1 MNKIQKNNTF
11 SVTFTAAARR
21 LGVSLSTVQRLV
33 RKGTLHTTEPQL
45 RRHHWTRGIR
55 VDKAFEAERA
65 RRLHGLK
72 APRRKKIV
80 PNPNPNPNRKFNP
93 ADPSPIQTFT
103 PNEMLQNEYYGLYGN
118 IVLTINSEY
127 THATLEKCRNAMNI
141 CLEAQKACDRDMQE
155 CRSRAAEC
163 KGESAHVDEAAN
175 YVVTAKVE
183 CWRRERT
190 CARCAAILAAV
201 CILQILFG
209 VFYILCNH
217 NII

>member
-1 MNKIQKNNTF
+1 MKKNPKSITF
-11 SVTFTAAARR
+11 SQAAAE
-21 LGVSLSTVQRLV
+21 LCVSESTVLRLV
-33 RKGTLHTTEPQL
+33 QRGTLHATKPQL
-45 RRHHWTRGIR
+45 KNGHWSRRIL
-55 VDKAFEAERA
+55 VDNAFLTERA
-65 RRLHGLK
+65 RRQHGLK
-72 APRRKKIV
+72 APRRKHIPDTDSV
-80 PNPNPNPNRKFNP
+80 QREFERKAREEMMNEIFEQWCNGVS
-93 ADPSPIQTFT
+93 SPIQTAT
-103 PNEMLQNEYYGLYGN
+103 PAEEA
-118 IVLTINSEY
+118 I
-127 THATLEKCRNAMNI
+127 EKRLNAMNI
-141 CLEAQKACDRDMQE
+141 CLEAQKACSKDMQE

-190 CARCAAILAAV
+190 CARCAAILAAC